1 MASFRD
7 ICKRYG
13 ADKGD
18 HKINAKGET
27 YADIYD
33 RYFSSIRYEEINIL
47 ELGVK
52 GGASI
57 AAYREYFPKARIY
70 GIDIDPHCKE
80 FHDPSKNIFIEIMS
94 QTDES
99 AINAFLK
106 DTKFDIILDDA
117 SHVNKFTIASYNIL
131 NNRVKSNGIY
141 IIEDLGCAYFKL
153 ETEFGVS
160 RTWPG
165 MSYNTAPPSEFN
177 NDIADIHTLTNGI
190 ITKLDNGV
198 DIHSVYSISDIS
210 FVHRYKYI
218 MVIGK
223 N

>member
-1 MASFRD
+1 
-7 ICKRYG
+7 
-13 ADKGD
+13 
-18 HKINAKGET
+18 
-27 YADIYD
+27 
-33 RYFSSIRYEEINIL
+33 
-47 ELGVK
+47 LGVK

-99 AINAFLK
+99 AINTFLK

-141 IIEDLGCAYFKL
+141 IIEDL
-153 ETEFGVS
+153 
-160 RTWPG
+160 
-165 MSYNTAPPSEFN
+165 
-177 NDIADIHTLTNGI
+177 
-190 ITKLDNGV
+190 
-198 DIHSVYSISDIS
+198 
-210 FVHRYKYI
+210 
-218 MVIGK
+218 
-223 N
+223 

>member
-7 ICKRYG
+7 ICKRYRT
-13 ADKGD
+13 DKGD

-33 RYFSSIRYEEINIL
+33 RYFSSMRYDEINIL

-57 AAYREYFPKARIY
+57 AAFREYFPKAKIY
-70 GIDIDPHCKE
+70 GIDVDPHCKV
-80 FHDPSKNIFIEIMS
+80 FDNPSKNIFVEIMS
-94 QTDES
+94 QTDEA

-131 NNRVKSNGIY
+131 NNRIKSNGLY

-160 RTWPG
+160 RIWPG
-165 MSYNTAPPSEFN
+165 MSYNTAPTSEFN
-177 NDIADIHTLTNGI
+177 NDIADIHELTNSI
-190 ITKLDNGV
+190 ITKLDNGL
-198 DIHSVYSISDIS
+198 DKRSVYSLSDIS
-210 FVHRYKYI
+210 YVHRYKYI
-218 MVIGK
+218 MIICK

>member
-13 ADKGD
+13 TDKGD
-18 HKINAKGET
+18 HKINAMGET

-33 RYFSSIRYEEINIL
+33 RYFSSMRYEEINIL

-57 AAYREYFPKARIY
+57 AAFREYFPKAKIY
-70 GIDIDPHCKE
+70 GIDIDPHCKV
-80 FHDPSKNIFIEIMS
+80 FDNPSKNIFVEIMS
-94 QTDES
+94 QTDEA

-131 NNRVKSNGIY
+131 NNRIKSNGLY

-160 RTWPG
+160 RIWPG
-165 MSYNTAPPSEFN
+165 MSYNTAPTSEFN
-177 NDIADIHTLTNGI
+177 NDIADIHELTNSI
-190 ITKLDNGV
+190 ITKLDNGL
-198 DIHSVYSISDIS
+198 DKRSVYSLSDIS
-210 FVHRYKYI
+210 YVHRYKYI
-218 MVIGK
+218 MIICK